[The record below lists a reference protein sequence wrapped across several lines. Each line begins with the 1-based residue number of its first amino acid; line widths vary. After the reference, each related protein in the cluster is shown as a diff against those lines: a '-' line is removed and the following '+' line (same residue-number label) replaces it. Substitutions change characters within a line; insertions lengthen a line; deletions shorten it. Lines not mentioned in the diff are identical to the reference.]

1 MSILNT
7 RDGISAS
14 GSGHS
19 KVHDYG
25 KNVKLPEFLPLSNP
39 VEQGW
44 VLDFAERAA
53 QEDAESGAL
62 DKYLFS
68 GDGFETPEGYETQFE
83 KSLPYIFAILKDRV
97 SSWGARDLLISQ
109 NRLDEL
115 ENEKSAAELEL
126 VHQQRVAELENER
139 KNSFAAQKLEQLREK
154 YEDSLLQLGVAEGIL
169 SGETP
174 AKDGLF
180 WPGLITRLKAKRPGG
195 AVFWSYFK
203 HVAVLFLVAAVDAY
217 IVVNSI
223 WNFLGINDFLE
234 PLLFALPALA
244 VQVTFPHLIGK
255 NYGRIMRS
263 LEARKLS
270 AQTKDGRNQQKRGKF
285 DVESLITIVVLA
297 AIWLTFIALLTDIRV
312 DYAMELTGDEE
323 SGQIMTWFMP
333 VILLGLG
340 LWIIILAR
348 NDNPYVRRHLTL
360 QLRARRLED
369 QIADVSTMKV
379 GNPFQ
384 RRRSIRVQKQSAKVI
399 NRLSEKVDMLVRQI
413 ETQQAAN
420 ANLELEISRH
430 ETEVQFE
437 FPKLAKI
444 WYRRWLSNFMK
455 DPEFTSRSTK

>member
-1 MSILNT
+1 LSILNT
-7 RDGISAS
+7 RDGNSAS

-25 KNVKLPEFLPLSNP
+25 ENVKLPEFLPLSNP

-53 QEDAESGAL
+53 QEDVESGAL

-97 SSWGARDLLISQ
+97 SSWGARDLLVSQ

-115 ENEKSAAELEL
+115 ENEKSAAELDL
-126 VHQQRVAELENER
+126 AHQQGIAELEKDRENA
-139 KNSFAAQKLEQLREK
+139 FAKQKLEQLREK
-154 YEDSLLQLGVAEGIL
+154 YEDSLVQLGVAEGIL

-180 WPGLITRLKAKRPGG
+180 WPGLITRLKSKWPALT
-195 AVFWSYFK
+195 VFWSNFK
-203 HVAVLFLVAAVDAY
+203 YMSVLFLVAVVDSV
-217 IVVNSI
+217 IVVTSI
-223 WNFLGINDFLE
+223 WNIMGDNEIWG
-234 PLLFALPALA
+234 PLFFALPAIAL
-244 VQVTFPHLIGK
+244 QVTFPHLIGK

-263 LEARKLS
+263 FEAREISGKTPDG
-270 AQTKDGRNQQKRGKF
+270 QNETKYGEKNL
-285 DVESLITIVVLA
+285 ESLIIVFVLSL
-297 AIWLTFIALLTDIRV
+297 IWLTFVGLLTAIRV
-312 DYAMELTGDEE
+312 DYVLASTGEE
-323 SGQIMTWFMP
+323 RLGQIMMVFMP
-333 VILLGLG
+333 VVLLGLG

-360 QLRARRLED
+360 QLRARRLEE
-369 QIADVSTMKV
+369 QIADVSIMKV

-384 RRRSIRVQKQSAKVI
+384 RRRSIRAQKQSAKVI
-399 NRLSEKVDMLVRQI
+399 NQLSEKVDMLVRQI

-420 ANLELEISRH
+420 ANLELEISKH